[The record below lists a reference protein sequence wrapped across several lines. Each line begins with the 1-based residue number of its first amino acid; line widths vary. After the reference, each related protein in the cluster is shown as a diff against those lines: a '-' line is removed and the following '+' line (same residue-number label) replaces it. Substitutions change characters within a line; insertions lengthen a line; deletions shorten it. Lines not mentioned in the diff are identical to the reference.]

1 VSSDFPGRDQLL
13 IGLDREMRRI
23 SAQAVMFSQA
33 VAARLGINPTD
44 LECLG
49 IIGETGALTA
59 GQLAELT
66 GLTTG
71 AITGVIDRLEKAGY
85 VRRAQDPDD
94 RRRVI
99 VQPVP
104 DVAEERISP
113 LFESIT
119 RSTAK
124 LVSHYSDQELAFII
138 EFATRMNQM
147 SLEETAKLRATDDE
161 ASDGEFVAPL
171 AGAKSGRLIFATG
184 ASDVTIHGD
193 PTLTDLYCAQFEGQP
208 PIIQVQDGTVTVK
221 HRHRPHFEWSTRTI
235 GEIKL
240 NISLPWQ
247 LGWLM
252 RTIGDVR
259 LNTSIPWQIEIRAGA
274 SHFNVDLAGMQL
286 QSLAVKGG
294 ASQATLTLPRPI
306 GTVPITIGTGASQ
319 VTIHRPAGVPTRVHV
334 HKGANQV
341 SLDAQYFGSIGGEMH
356 WEGPD
361 YEQAT
366 DRLDIDIFGGASH
379 LVIDTVDSPLDEAA
393 S

>member
-1 VSSDFPGRDQLL
+1 LSSDTPDRNRLL
-13 IGLDREMRRI
+13 VALDREMRRI

-33 VAARLGINPTD
+33 VAIRLGINPTD

-85 VRRAQDPDD
+85 VRRAQDPSD

-99 VQPVP
+99 VEPVP

-113 LFESIT
+113 LFESIGQA
-119 RSTAK
+119 TAQF
-124 LVSHYSDQELAFII
+124 VSRYSDDELTFMID
-138 EFATRMNQM
+138 FATRMNQVT
-147 SLEETAKLRATDDE
+147 LAETAKLRAADDE
-161 ASDGEFVAPL
+161 IGEGEFRAPL
-171 AGAKSGRLIFATG
+171 AGTTNGHLIFATG
-184 ASDVTIHGD
+184 ASDVSIYGD
-193 PTLTDLYCAQFEGQP
+193 STLTDLYRAHFEGNTP
-208 PIIQVQDGTVTVK
+208 TIQVQDGTVTIK
-221 HRHRPHFEWSTRTI
+221 HRNRPQFEWSTRAV

-247 LGWLM
+247 LGWLLH
-252 RTIGDVR
+252 TTGDVR

-274 SHFNVDLAGMQL
+274 ARLSVDLSRVAL

-294 ASQATLTLPRPI
+294 ASQATLTLPRPVGTMPVLI
-306 GTVPITIGTGASQ
+306 GAGASQ
-319 VTIHRPAGVPTRVHV
+319 VTIHRPTGVPTRVRV
-334 HKGANQV
+334 QRGATKVN
-341 SLDAQYFGSIGGEMH
+341 LDAQYFGAVGEMR
-356 WEGPD
+356 WEGPE

-366 DRLDIDIFGGASH
+366 DRIDIDISGGASQ
-379 LVIDTVDSPLDEAA
+379 LVIDTIAAPVDEAA